1 MLSREEVRNKFVGW
15 GIENP
20 TDEQISDYLA
30 QIGKEIKSSE
40 DKAQKYKDDALRVKE
55 LQKQLD
61 NMNNEK
67 LTDAERSQKAVDEAQ
82 KRVAELEKTV
92 SSMKLLNSLAE
103 IGINGDDATAVVNED
118 GSLNTIKLGEI
129 IATREK
135 NAVAVFQKKALD
147 ETPTPNGA
155 KADPEPDA
163 PYKEIADRVAAS
175 KKAETE
181 AVSIIDSYK

>member
-1 MLSREEVRNKFVGW
+1 MLSREEVSKKFKEW

-20 TDEQISDYLA
+20 TEEQIADYLA
-30 QIGKEIKSSE
+30 QIGKEIKSAE
-40 DKAQKYKDDALRVKE
+40 DKANRYKADSDKMAE

-61 NMNNEK
+61 ELNNEK

-103 IGINGDDATAVVNED
+103 IGITGDDATTLVNED
-118 GSLNTIKLGEI
+118 GSLNTVKLGEI
-129 IATREK
+129 LATREK
-135 NAVAVFQKKALD
+135 NAVDVYKKQALD
-147 ETPTPNGA
+147 STPSPDGK
-155 KADPEPDA
+155 KADPEPDK
-163 PYKEIADRVAAS
+163 PYKEIADRVAAN